1 MIMLNDNIENIRISI
16 MTTFDEQTEKEIAIF
31 SLTEKYIK
39 TLKWSKDSDDYIK
52 SLVIG
57 NIRGFFQWLY
67 RNGYVNISHVIDS
80 VILEDKTKD

>member
-1 MIMLNDNIENIRISI
+1 MK
-16 MTTFDEQTEKEIAIF
+16 MTNFDLETEKEIAIF

-52 SLVIG
+52 TLVIG

-67 RNGYVNISHVIDS
+67 RNGYINTGHVVDS
-80 VILEDKTKD
+80 VMVGDKAKG

>member
-1 MIMLNDNIENIRISI
+1 MLNDNIENIRISI

>member
-1 MIMLNDNIENIRISI
+1 MIMSNDNIENIRINI

-52 SLVIG
+52 TLVIG

-67 RNGYVNISHVIDS
+67 RNGYLNVGHVVDS
-80 VILEDKTKD
+80 VMVEDKAQE

>member
-1 MIMLNDNIENIRISI
+1 

-52 SLVIG
+52 TLVIG

-67 RNGYVNISHVIDS
+67 RNGYLNVGHVVDS
-80 VILEDKTKD
+80 VMIEDKAKD

>member
-1 MIMLNDNIENIRISI
+1 
-16 MTTFDEQTEKEIAIF
+16 MTTFDEETEKQIAIF

-52 SLVIG
+52 TLVIG

-67 RNGYVNISHVIDS
+67 VNGYID
-80 VILEDKTKD
+80 DKKIVVKK

>member
-1 MIMLNDNIENIRISI
+1 

-52 SLVIG
+52 TLVIG

-67 RNGYVNISHVIDS
+67 RNGYINIGHVIDS
-80 VILEDKTKD
+80 VMLENEDKDTK

>member
-1 MIMLNDNIENIRISI
+1 

-39 TLKWSKDSDDYIK
+39 TLKWSKDTDDYIK
-52 SLVIG
+52 TLVIG

-67 RNGYVNISHVIDS
+67 RNGYINIGHVIDS
-80 VILEDKTKD
+80 VMLENEDKDTK

>member
-1 MIMLNDNIENIRISI
+1 MS
-16 MTTFDEQTEKEIAIF
+16 TFDEETEKQIAIF

-52 SLVIG
+52 TLVIG

-67 RNGYVNISHVIDS
+67 VNGYID
-80 VILEDKTKD
+80 DKKIVVKK